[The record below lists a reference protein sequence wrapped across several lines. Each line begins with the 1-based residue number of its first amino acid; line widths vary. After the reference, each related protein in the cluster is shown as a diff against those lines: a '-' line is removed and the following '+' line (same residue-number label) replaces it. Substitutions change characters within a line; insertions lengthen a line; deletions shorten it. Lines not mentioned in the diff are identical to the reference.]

1 MLIPVADIHAE
12 LSRIGD
18 AVASASLVQPLREC
32 DRITKQGIRDNFTSS
47 ASPDNENWAPRK
59 PRRGDDGHPLLMD
72 RGPLIQAATGG
83 GSGHISRINPRDL
96 GVGVDLDVIPYA
108 RAHNYGYAANNLPQR
123 EFLGLRPERVDECEE
138 VIGDYVLAEV
148 IG

>member
-18 AVASASLVQPLREC
+18 AVASASLAQPLREC
-32 DRITKQGIRDNFTSS
+32 DRITKQGIRDNFNSS
-47 ASPDNENWAPRK
+47 ASPDNENWVPRK

-83 GSGHISRINPRDL
+83 GSGHISRVGDRDV
-96 GVGVDLDVIPYA
+96 GVGVDLDVVPYA
-108 RAHNYGYAANNLPQR
+108 RAHNYGYSPRNLPQR
-123 EFLGLRPERVDECEE
+123 EFLGLRAERVAECEE
-138 VIGDYVLAEV
+138 AIGDYVLSEV